1 MKTKHNK
8 KRNTAFVYEALVKEA
23 TVAILKND
31 SERKDKAIK
40 IIKKHFKPGSVL
52 RKDLDCYRSLSENQ
66 SIDRLT
72 AEKILREVKLQKRL
86 IDPSGLFKQQTKL
99 IHDVNKEV
107 SSSVFGNFVPNYKSL
122 ATIMQIFSDKIS
134 PKNQVIL
141 ENELIQKMIVVP
153 EDINIPEHI
162 DGLVYKTF
170 ATKFNQKYDGELLKE
185 QKELLT
191 YYISSFADNALELK
205 TFLNDEI
212 PRLKEQLEKAKTLD
226 EVKEDEE
233 MFNKTQKVIEH
244 LSSFAKEDV
253 NESVLL
259 TIMKTQKLVKE
270 IYPNADNN

>member
-1 MKTKHNK
+1 MKIKHNK

-31 SERKDKAIK
+31 SERRDKAIK

-66 SIDRLT
+66 NLDKQT
-72 AEKILREVKLQKRL
+72 AEKILREAKLQKRL

-99 IHDVNKEV
+99 IHDVNKEA

-141 ENELIQKMIVVP
+141 ENEIIEKMIVGLP
-153 EDINIPEHI
+153 GIENSEQI
-162 DGLVYKTF
+162 DGIVYKTF
-170 ATKFNQKYDGELLKE
+170 AKKFNEKYDNELLKE

-191 YYISSFADNALELK
+191 YYVSSFADNALELK
-205 TFLNDEI
+205 LFLNEEI
-212 PRLKEQLEKAKTLD
+212 PRLKSLLEKAKNTD
-226 EVKEDEE
+226 EIKADQD
-233 MFNKTQKVIEH
+233 MLNKTKNVIER
-244 LSSFAKEDV
+244 LNSFVEEDV
-253 NESVLL
+253 NEGVLL
-259 TIMKTQKLVKE
+259 TIMKTQELVKE

>member
-1 MKTKHNK
+1 MKIKHNK

-141 ENELIQKMIVVP
+141 ENEIIEKMVVRLP
-153 EDINIPEHI
+153 GIENGEQI
-162 DGLVYKTF
+162 DGIVYKTF
-170 ATKFNQKYDGELLKE
+170 AKKINEKYDNELLKE

-191 YYISSFADNALELK
+191 YYVSSFADNALELK

>member
-1 MKTKHNK
+1 MKIKHNK

-31 SERKDKAIK
+31 SEGRDKAIK

-66 SIDRLT
+66 NVDKQT
-72 AEKILREVKLQKRL
+72 AEKILREVKIQKRL
-86 IDPSGLFKQQTKL
+86 IDPGGLFKQQTKL
-99 IHDVNKEV
+99 IHDVNKEA

-141 ENELIQKMIVVP
+141 ENEIIEKMVVKI
-153 EDINIPEHI
+153 EGDENSGQI
-162 DGLVYKTF
+162 DGIVYRTF
-170 ATKFNQKYDGELLKE
+170 AKKFNEKYDNDLLKE

-205 TFLNDEI
+205 MFLNEEI
-212 PRLKEQLEKAKTLD
+212 PRLKELLEKAKDTD
-226 EVKEDEE
+226 NIKADEE
-233 MFNKTQKVIEH
+233 MLSKTIRVVER
-244 LSSFAKEDV
+244 LNSFAEEDV
-253 NESVLL
+253 NEGVLL
-259 TIMKTQKLVKE
+259 TIMKTQELVKE
-270 IYPNADNN
+270 IYPNADNS